1 MIVASHRRKNI
12 LSSLSMVMLSLALTA
27 CAGDRSYTS
36 MDTGAQVADQGTVQ
50 EMQPDNLKQLE
61 SLTDPP
67 KRGAQDP
74 IYVKFA
80 PPVLD
85 KKMQQIEKRKG
96 TVAQRLRNE
105 LASDPII
112 QLVPEKKRSGP
123 KGQSSHAPSI
133 ADVDVASTVSLKEV
147 AVVNRKTGKPRKAAA
162 VVFEATITSQVPPA
176 SYTVSETGLVLENTE
191 VSKRFVNQVR
201 QVIIEKIGPG
211 IPAH

>member
-1 MIVASHRRKNI
+1 MIVTSHRRKNV
-12 LSSLSMVMLSLALTA
+12 LSSLSIVILSLALTA

-36 MDTGAQVADQGTVQ
+36 TDTGAQVADQGTAQ
-50 EMQPDNLKQLE
+50 EMQTNNLKQLE
-61 SLTDPP
+61 SLNDPP
-67 KRGAQDP
+67 KRGSQDP

-96 TVAQRLRNE
+96 AVAQRLRNE

-112 QLVPEKKRSGP
+112 QLVPEKRP
-123 KGQSSHAPSI
+123 ALQGQSSPASSI
-133 ADVDVASTVSLKEV
+133 ADVDVASTVSLKDV
-147 AVVNRKTGKPRKAAA
+147 AVVNRKTGKPGKTAA

-191 VSKRFVNQVR
+191 VSKRFVKQVR